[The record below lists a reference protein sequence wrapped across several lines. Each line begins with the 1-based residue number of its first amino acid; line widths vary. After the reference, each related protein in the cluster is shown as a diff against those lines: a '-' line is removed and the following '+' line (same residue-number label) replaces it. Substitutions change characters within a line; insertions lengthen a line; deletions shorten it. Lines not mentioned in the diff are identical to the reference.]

1 MKAIELS
8 KQEIANLGVLG
19 RDFKA
24 LADAIRTYQSII
36 ATQDERWKNNP
47 DPNCWGRRNEEEQF
61 RKRVENALDV
71 ANFNMLKMFN
81 IKLPYE

>member
-8 KQEIANLGVLG
+8 EQEIANLGVLG
-19 RDFKA
+19 RDFKG
-24 LADAIRTYQSII
+24 LADAIRTYQSVM

-47 DPNCWGRRNEEEQF
+47 DPMCWGRRNEEEQF
-61 RKRVENALDV
+61 RKRVENALGV